1 MQNNANN
8 STNSTNPD
16 NRCVRK
22 LLDFSGTFAE
32 VITMFYH
39 LAVLT
44 LALTLT
50 ACATNEVSS
59 KHRLLIM
66 GSFRTVTCYV
76 GQIDCTYW
84 NAGAMQ
90 TIRRDAA
97 PFSAPH
103 YSLRPSE

>member
-1 MQNNANN
+1 
-8 STNSTNPD
+8 
-16 NRCVRK
+16 
-22 LLDFSGTFAE
+22 
-32 VITMFYH
+32 MFYH

-76 GQIDCTYW
+76 GQI
-84 NAGAMQ
+84 MQ